1 MTPLPPPT
9 KNYQVPHSSTK
20 QIHQQAPTN
29 FRSSVS
35 SHSDIFNKTEEQKLN
50 FGNSYS
56 MKSHMSE
63 SINKIKKTNF

>member
-9 KNYQVPHSSTK
+9 KSYQVPHSSTK
-20 QIHQQAPTN
+20 QIHQQTPSN

-50 FGNSYS
+50 FGNALFI
-56 MKSHMSE
+56 KSTYYNHR
-63 SINKIKKTNF
+63 NKIE